1 MGTSHGAASGSV
13 VEVERDGRLVPLF
26 PVISSVTS
34 DRVRWDGV
42 TLHSFH
48 DIPPCEIPEHVHPTH
63 TLSLLTSPSANVEWT
78 TGGRTRRA
86 LNRSGTLYLL
96 PAGTRDR
103 LGWDA
108 PTSRIVMTL
117 ESRVITKAFEE
128 TAHCDSFELVEHW
141 TLQDQHLTRLMLALH
156 ADLDDGS
163 PAGRL
168 YGESLSLALAVYL
181 ARRYGVPNHKTSEH
195 RGGLPGHRL
204 RLVIEYVRAHLDHD
218 IPLADLA
225 SVAGMSPHYFTEL
238 FRKSTGQTPHQFVL
252 AERVERAKRLLR
264 NPKLTAIDVAIL
276 VGFADASH
284 FTKVFR
290 RTVGVT
296 PSRYRANL

>member
-1 MGTSHGAASGSV
+1 
-13 VEVERDGRLVPLF
+13 
-26 PVISSVTS
+26 
-34 DRVRWDGV
+34 
-42 TLHSFH
+42 
-48 DIPPCEIPEHVHPTH
+48 
-63 TLSLLTSPSANVEWT
+63 
-78 TGGRTRRA
+78 
-86 LNRSGTLYLL
+86 
-96 PAGTRDR
+96 
-103 LGWDA
+103 
-108 PTSRIVMTL
+108 
-117 ESRVITKAFEE
+117 
-128 TAHCDSFELVEHW
+128 
-141 TLQDQHLTRLMLALH
+141 MLALH

-204 RLVIEYVRAHLDHD
+204 RLVVEYVRAHLDRD

-252 AERVERAKRLLR
+252 SKRVERAKQLLR
-264 NPKLTAIDVAIL
+264 NPKLTALDVAIL

-290 RTVGVT
+290 RAVGAT
-296 PSRYRANL
+296 PSRYRADL